1 MEKSEENYSH
11 VIIKEENL
19 NETELDSAQPSLINF
34 ENDANIVFHSRQG
47 ICEQQEVEIPK
58 IKTNHATI
66 ETLMILNSVDNNVNK
81 DAHYDLTEN
90 NYEKESMDNSSD
102 HSAKYIENNILKI
115 SQNAI
120 NSEEISEDDYRDTL
134 IDIDTVSI
142 LFMIWG
148 GSLTGFLK
156 ISVT

>member
-1 MEKSEENYSH
+1 MEKLEENYSH

-34 ENDANIVFHSRQG
+34 ENDANIVFHSRQD

-66 ETLMILNSVDNNVNK
+66 ETPMILNLVDNNVNK

-90 NYEKESMDNSSD
+90 TYQFDVYLRGNDKKCQKTVRSTTFFLSN
-102 HSAKYIENNILKI
+102 HSGLHKKRN
-115 SQNAI
+115 Q
-120 NSEEISEDDYRDTL
+120 
-134 IDIDTVSI
+134 SI
-142 LFMIWG
+142 LLSVFW
-148 GSLTGFLK
+148 K
-156 ISVT
+156 IPNIQQHCLETLVLS